1 MLIIPAIDLREG
13 KCVRLLQGRAEDAT
27 VYSDNPA
34 ETAQRWM
41 SAGAE
46 LLHIVDLDGAF
57 SGSQRNVESIKAIRG
72 AVDIV
77 LEVGGGIRRME
88 TIDLLISLGIERVI
102 LGTVAV
108 EDPGFLSRACDRH
121 PGRVI
126 AGIDARDGKVAVK
139 GWVETTGEDA
149 LGLAGKMKE
158 AGVAGIIYTDIS
170 RDGMLTGPNFEAT
183 QKMAENID
191 LPVIASGGV
200 SNIDDI
206 KKLLEIKG
214 LWGAITG
221 KAIYSGRLDIREAI
235 RLSKKESSSP
245 NPLPSGRG
253 FSKRQV

>member
-1 MLIIPAIDLREG
+1 MLIIPAIDLRGG

-34 ETAQRWM
+34 ETARRWV

-57 SGSQRNVESIKAIRG
+57 SGSQGNLESIKAIRQAAG
-72 AVDIV
+72 AAI
-77 LEVGGGIRRME
+77 EVGGGIRTME
-88 TIDLLISLGIERVI
+88 TIDLLVSLGIERVI

-108 EDPGFLSRACDRH
+108 KDPNFLRRACERH
-121 PGRVI
+121 PGRII

-149 LGLAGKMKE
+149 LGLAKRMKE
-158 AGVAGIIYTDIS
+158 AGASGIIYTDIS
-170 RDGMLTGPNFEAT
+170 RDGMLTGPNFAAT
-183 QKMAENID
+183 QKMAENAG
-191 LPVIASGGV
+191 LPVIASGGI
-200 SNIDDI
+200 SSIDDI

-221 KAIYSGRLDIREAI
+221 KAIYTGRIDVREAI
-235 RLSKKESSSP
+235 KLSK
-245 NPLPSGRG
+245 GAA
-253 FSKRQV
+253 